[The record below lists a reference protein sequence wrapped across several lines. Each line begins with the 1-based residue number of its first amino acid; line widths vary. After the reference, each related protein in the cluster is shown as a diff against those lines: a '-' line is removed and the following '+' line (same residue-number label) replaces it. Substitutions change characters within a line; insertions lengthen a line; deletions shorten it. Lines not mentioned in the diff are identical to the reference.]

1 MELFQFMATKLS
13 EEELELFLI
22 QCCQVWNQRNLLLH
36 GEKIQD
42 PRQLNRK
49 AVDYVQEY
57 K

>member
-22 QCCQVWNQRNLLLH
+22 QCWQVWHQRNLLLH